1 MAPNGTHHVKQQGML
16 FLKLVV
22 ESFNFAYKSLIVN
35 PLRTFLSL
43 LGITIGIFSIISI
56 FTIFDSM
63 ERTVRNSMDK
73 LGGNVVYLQK
83 WPWTP
88 PPGENEY
95 PWWKYL
101 NRPVPKLLEAEEIQ
115 RRSTLSQNVI
125 YNFGFNRTIQSGSN
139 KADDVTVIGSTSG
152 LIEAWDLKVSDGRPL
167 TDTELDGASSFA
179 MIGANLATQLFP
191 SGSAVG
197 QPLKVQGFTVF
208 IVGTFDKMGDD
219 MFGTSMD
226 NRILLPARFA
236 SRMVDPRW
244 DIGQSIIVKGKSDIS
259 AQRLKEEL
267 EGIMRA
273 IRRIK
278 PAAEND
284 FALNEVSLIAGQL
297 DSLFAVFNIAG
308 WIIGGFS
315 ILVGGFGIAN
325 IMFVSVRERTKI
337 IGIQKALGAKSRFVL
352 LEFLFEASVLSLI
365 GGALGLLLIF
375 IGTLIAKH
383 AFDFELVLSVGNILR
398 GLIVSAVIGL
408 VAGTIPAKKAAGLDP
423 VTAMNTI

>member
-1 MAPNGTHHVKQQGML
+1 ML
-16 FLKLVV
+16 FLKLVA
-22 ESFNFAYKSLIVN
+22 ESFKFAYKSLVVN
-35 PLRTFLSL
+35 QLRTFLSL

-73 LGGNVVYLQK
+73 LGGNVVYIQK

-88 PPGENEY
+88 PPGESEY

-101 NRPVPKLLEAEEIQ
+101 NRPVPKLTESEEIQ
-115 RRSTLSQNVI
+115 RRSQLSQYVI

-139 KADDVTVIGSTSG
+139 KADDVTVLGSTSG
-152 LIEAWDLKVSDGRPL
+152 LMEAWDLKVEAGRPF
-167 TDTELDGASSFA
+167 TDDELNGASAFA
-179 MIGANLATQLFP
+179 MIGSTLATQLFP
-191 SGSAVG
+191 NIPATG
-197 QPLKVQGFTVF
+197 QTIKVQGFTLYIIGSF
-208 IVGTFDKMGDD
+208 QKMGED

-226 NRILLPARFA
+226 NRILVPVKFA
-236 SRMVDPRW
+236 SRMIDPKM
-244 DIGQSIIVKGKSDIS
+244 DLGQSIIIKGKPDVN
-259 AQRLKEEL
+259 AMRLKEEL
-267 EGIMRA
+267 EGVMRA

-278 PAAEND
+278 PADEND
-284 FALNEVSLIAGQL
+284 FALNEVSLISGQL

-337 IGIQKALGAKSRFVL
+337 IGIQKALGAKSKFVL

-365 GGALGLLLIF
+365 GGALGLVLIYF
-375 IGTLIAKH
+375 GTLIAKS
-383 AFDFELVLSVGNILR
+383 AFDFELHLSLGNIIT
-398 GLIVSAVIGL
+398 GLAVSAIIGL
-408 VAGTIPAKKAAGLDP
+408 VGGTIPAKKAASLDP